1 MKLYRIYYKLT
12 RYGIVCQCQVNAHS
26 KVSAKSMSPGECVGV
41 FRINSN
47 GEVIG

>member
-12 RYGIVCQCQVNAHS
+12 RYSLMESVQVSAYT
-26 KVSAKSMSPGECVGV
+26 KESAKSMSPGECVDI
-41 FRINSN
+41 FRINSE